1 MQQKGANALPPKQVM
16 PAAAE
21 SSEEDSSEEEVS
33 CKLDSVLYVR
43 NYVSKTTWKVWFHSF
58 YQLTIALWSKSEH
71 HKKAFLTPVKNVQS
85 YYCLR
90 LLWLPRFSLPYLKV

>member
-1 MQQKGANALPPKQVM
+1 MLPALIKVACCGYCVQNMQQKGANALPPKQVM

-43 NYVSKTTWKVWFHSF
+43 NYVSKTT
-58 YQLTIALWSKSEH
+58 
-71 HKKAFLTPVKNVQS
+71 
-85 YYCLR
+85 
-90 LLWLPRFSLPYLKV
+90 

>member
-43 NYVSKTTWKVWFHSF
+43 NYVSKTT
-58 YQLTIALWSKSEH
+58 
-71 HKKAFLTPVKNVQS
+71 
-85 YYCLR
+85 
-90 LLWLPRFSLPYLKV
+90 